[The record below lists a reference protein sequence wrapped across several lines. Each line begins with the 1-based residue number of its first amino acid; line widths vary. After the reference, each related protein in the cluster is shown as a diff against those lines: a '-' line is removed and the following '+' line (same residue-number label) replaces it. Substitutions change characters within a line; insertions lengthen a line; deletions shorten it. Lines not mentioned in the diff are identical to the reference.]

1 MNYFFKIK
9 SQKNNPSLNSLNI
22 YKEYNNLR
30 NSIIPKD
37 ASSVV
42 DLINQNILVDHIKR
56 DVALIPSK
64 KRARIRGKEVVLPN
78 GKNKWLSGDTIRG
91 QIHGESYFGAIKCLR
106 RDKDNN
112 VLLDKNGERL
122 IDTKYV
128 IRRELKFKK
137 NSSDPGFSSW
147 NDLEKV
153 IVNKKLIGIM
163 KSQYP
168 DNSFQE
174 ALEGGVYML
183 DKNGNRV
190 GQKIRHVRC
199 FTSETNPLKLKRQT
213 YPSMYEHKNDY
224 YVHMGDLFAMCKY
237 VNQEGDKEKVE
248 YRVLSLYDV
257 VQNRKLGL
265 EDIPSQISVKNS
277 IYTLSLVLKK
287 GDMILLFKENVD
299 ELKDLD
305 RKRLGERFYEVVSF
319 EGERGVSL
327 IQSNCARSYSEL
339 GKGSSLKNFEL
350 IDKIRCTI
358 STLNFI
364 VRGIDFEL
372 STDGNITF
380 L

>member
-1 MNYFFKIK
+1 
-9 SQKNNPSLNSLNI
+9 
-22 YKEYNNLR
+22 
-30 NSIIPKD
+30 
-37 ASSVV
+37 
-42 DLINQNILVDHIKR
+42 
-56 DVALIPSK
+56 
-64 KRARIRGKEVVLPN
+64 
-78 GKNKWLSGDTIRG
+78 
-91 QIHGESYFGAIKCLR
+91 
-106 RDKDNN
+106 
-112 VLLDKNGERL
+112 
-122 IDTKYV
+122 
-128 IRRELKFKK
+128 
-137 NSSDPGFSSW
+137 
-147 NDLEKV
+147 
-153 IVNKKLIGIM
+153 
-163 KSQYP
+163 
-168 DNSFQE
+168 
-174 ALEGGVYML
+174 ML

-213 YPSMYEHKNDY
+213 YQSKYEHKNDY

-237 VNQEGDKEKVE
+237 VNKEGDKEKVE

-372 STDGNITF
+372 STDGNIIF